1 MGGSS
6 KDFIISEWRYHP
18 TADIAAAVCDW
29 DTNEYVANWQEVEY
43 FSDVYPAGM
52 PIKVGHP
59 VFFMGL
65 LGHVD
70 SLSDH
75 VIPMMRGG
83 KLGAVWVENVPVN
96 DKDSHGQTYT
106 RDEPMAHLIDCFSR
120 SGFSGAPV
128 YVDHPYFHVVPLNE
142 EIPEKGIATYLSNV
156 PSFSALC
163 GVLIG
168 HFGSPGDNAGVAV
181 VVP

>member
-1 MGGSS
+1 M
-6 KDFIISEWRYHP
+6 
-18 TADIAAAVCDW
+18 
-29 DTNEYVANWQEVEY
+29 
-43 FSDVYPAGM
+43 
-52 PIKVGHP
+52 
-59 VFFMGL
+59 
-65 LGHVD
+65 
-70 SLSDH
+70 
-75 VIPMMRGG
+75 
-83 KLGAVWVENVPVN
+83 WVENVPVN